1 MKIARTMGFGM
12 LAGLAMIASPAFAH
26 PKLLASTPAAKGTAT
41 NVTQISLTFS
51 EALMA
56 PVSGVDVLMTG
67 MPGMAGHAPMKIS
80 GFKTS
85 LAQDGKTLVATFSRP
100 LAAGTYQAD
109 WHVVSTDTH
118 KLAGTFSFTVR

>member
-1 MKIARTMGFGM
+1 MNIARATGIGM
-12 LAGLAMIASPAFAH
+12 LAGLAMIASPALAH
-26 PKLLASTPAAKGTAT
+26 PKLLASTPAAKTTAT
-41 NVTQISLTFS
+41 NVTQVSLTFS
-51 EALMA
+51 EGLMA
-56 PVSGVDVLMTG
+56 PVSGIDVTMTG

-85 LAQDGKTLVATFSRP
+85 LAKDGKTLVATFSRP

-118 KLAGTFSFTVR
+118 KLAGTFNFTVR